1 MQKGMEKGME
11 EGIEKGRAEGR
22 AEGREE
28 RSAEIARSLKKM
40 GLPTADIAAATGLT
54 VEDIA
59 VL

>member
-1 MQKGMEKGME
+1 ME